1 MYICL
6 KKDKSFKN
14 VKQYLKSIKAINWI
28 SPRQT
33 LAAER
38 IEELEN
44 IKDKNR
50 KGQLWDIENWGPLL
64 NTHMDIQAK
73 ENWGSDRQAVLGNLR
88 IFPNW
93 IKTMSSQIESV
104 YQKQSEGVPGW
115 LSR

>member
-50 KGQLWDIENWGPLL
+50 KGQL
-64 NTHMDIQAK
+64 
-73 ENWGSDRQAVLGNLR
+73 
-88 IFPNW
+88 
-93 IKTMSSQIESV
+93 
-104 YQKQSEGVPGW
+104 
-115 LSR
+115 